1 MHGPLE
7 PPRIQENEKSGDDV
21 RCTCRSDYASA
32 GAPAYPA
39 SLMSGPEQEE
49 GTHPTLLPTARQR
62 RGPQFGAG
70 DSFELE
76 TGS

>member
-21 RCTCRSDYASA
+21 RCRSDYASA
-32 GAPAYPA
+32 GAAYPA
-39 SLMSGPEQEE
+39 SLMSETGPEQEE